1 MTDNVEKRE
10 KSLAEF
16 IVIVILMASL
26 MAIFIYYFFKQEQQ
40 VASAGFNNIAQNFNA
55 TVLAVHAQWLM
66 AGKPKL
72 VYLAQLNQKDKQRIT
87 VNKLGWLDA
96 EPSHG
101 GSSACHNIWQ
111 QTMQTPLS
119 LMKMSI
125 AVVEIQKGSAD
136 EFHHCRY
143 LLSSGQ
149 YFDYF
154 TGTGKVSKIYQNE

>member
-40 VASAGFNNIAQNFNA
+40 IANAGFNNIAQSFHS

-66 AGKPKL
+66 EGKPDI
-72 VYLAQLNQKDKQRIT
+72 VHLAQLNQKGKQPIT
-87 VNKLGWLDA
+87 VNKLGWVDA
-96 EPSHG
+96 ERNHG
-101 GSSACHNIWQ
+101 NSSACNNIWQ
-111 QTMQTPLS
+111 QTMQTPLL

-154 TGTGKVSKIYQNE
+154 SGTGKVSKIYQYE